1 MLELANCVSI
11 CNDFGYFG
19 APEILLVLI
28 MTLLFE
34 MRVNND
40 ILKKWLQNIKNET

>member
-11 CNDFGYFG
+11 CNVFCYFG

-28 MTLLFE
+28 LTLLFE
-34 MRVNND
+34 MRVDND